1 MSREDNYHLSS
12 VTVVT
17 SLIANFIH
25 GRSVTRRKHFAL
37 RKFWK
42 IKVLKMPREGTFLGV
57 LKSHWGVMTLLTP
70 PGYGPGQSGR
80 IWFTF

>member
-12 VTVVT
+12 VTVIT

-25 GRSVTRRKHFAL
+25 DYNSVTRRKHFAL

-42 IKVLKMPREGTFLGV
+42 TKVLRSGFGNKTCGRRT
-57 LKSHWGVMTLLTP
+57 KLLNFA
-70 PGYGPGQSGR
+70 S
-80 IWFTF
+80 